1 MCGCVVRAVIII
13 IIKLSNEGDKRLPE
27 RQAVYR
33 GNL

>member
-1 MCGCVVRAVIII
+1 MCGCVVRAVII